1 MRATNKTNDND
12 KETLFY
18 IKFFVSSAFE
28 KNERE
33 YRQKKESNNRQPRS
47 RAKLLKSQ
55 QKIVTHN
62 TLPVCCSCDKPI
74 PFRIYLILCV
84 CPKFNLFLSLLH
96 FICFL
101 LKSCYLILYHPT
113 KRCMSTNVHEF
124 EKKRQQR
131 TDERVEWRKK
141 NQRNKTK
148 TSTLMWINK
157 NTVKTVYI

>member
-12 KETLFY
+12 KETQFY
-18 IKFFVSSAFE
+18 INFFFSSAFE
-28 KNERE
+28 KNEQE
-33 YRQKKESNNRQPRS
+33 YSKKESKNRQPRS
-47 RAKLLKSQ
+47 RAKLLKNQ

-101 LKSCYLILYHPT
+101 LKSCYLILHHPT

-124 EKKRQQR
+124 RKETATTDRQ
-131 TDERVEWRKK
+131 TSGEEKK